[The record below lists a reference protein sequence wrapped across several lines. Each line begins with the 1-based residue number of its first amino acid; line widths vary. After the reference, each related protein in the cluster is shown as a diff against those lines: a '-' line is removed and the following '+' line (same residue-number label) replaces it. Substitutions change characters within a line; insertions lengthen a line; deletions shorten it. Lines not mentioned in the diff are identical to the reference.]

1 MEHGLRANPW
11 LGGRKFQRF
20 PRAQRPFSLAKW
32 PAQRRRMIEG
42 TFVPRWEPRFP
53 GSILPAAPTAAMIAC
68 HYSQNATRVPTKR
81 ILNHDHSLM
90 SHAIWT
96 PHRKHWL
103 NVQPT
108 EVAMGIVLK
117 FPRHARASTGYRSG
131 RNSCRE
137 MPDTR
142 SSAMTLNGG
151 TSSHCDTACFEIP
164 NSSATLVSPPA
175 DSSARLSASLRS
187 CLMDKISTTALSKS
201 QATVHW
207 TNKVL
212 LYNGPMTIG
221 ARIRI
226 ARKRLDK
233 TQKEV
238 ADHFGIT
245 VQAVSAWER
254 GETKDLSRERIEG
267 IATFLEVSRDW
278 LEGKI
283 SQIPALRDR
292 FFSDFESLTPEQQI
306 MVRAAVDALRRV
318 NAKHT
323 IHRKI

>member
-1 MEHGLRANPW
+1 
-11 LGGRKFQRF
+11 
-20 PRAQRPFSLAKW
+20 
-32 PAQRRRMIEG
+32 
-42 TFVPRWEPRFP
+42 
-53 GSILPAAPTAAMIAC
+53 
-68 HYSQNATRVPTKR
+68 
-81 ILNHDHSLM
+81 
-90 SHAIWT
+90 
-96 PHRKHWL
+96 
-103 NVQPT
+103 
-108 EVAMGIVLK
+108 
-117 FPRHARASTGYRSG
+117 
-131 RNSCRE
+131 
-137 MPDTR
+137 
-142 SSAMTLNGG
+142 
-151 TSSHCDTACFEIP
+151 
-164 NSSATLVSPPA
+164 
-175 DSSARLSASLRS
+175 
-187 CLMDKISTTALSKS
+187 
-201 QATVHW
+201 
-207 TNKVL
+207 
-212 LYNGPMTIG
+212 MTIG